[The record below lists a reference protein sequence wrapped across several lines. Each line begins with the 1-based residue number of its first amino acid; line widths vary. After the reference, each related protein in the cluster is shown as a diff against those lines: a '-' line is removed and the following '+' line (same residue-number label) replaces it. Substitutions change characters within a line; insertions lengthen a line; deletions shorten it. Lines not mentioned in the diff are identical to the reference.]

1 MTHVLGPRRLPM
13 ILVESSGLVRD
24 RRQFNARA
32 AGLLGMMNFGR
43 EHFYALDENL
53 DLDVERTE
61 GISPEMGEGALPHLW
76 LYVSGLESV
85 LFGAG

>member
-43 EHFYALDENL
+43 DHFYALDENL
-53 DLDVERTE
+53 DLD
-61 GISPEMGEGALPHLW
+61 A
-76 LYVSGLESV
+76 
-85 LFGAG
+85 